1 MKTGK
6 KGKAIDSNLS
16 SEAAIKD
23 DDFELTVN
31 LKIGDQLLQIDI
43 DDKLHIPSIDILTPQ
58 KTCNMMAENSA
69 VHARWDVLANQA
81 AIKADYEEMKFE
93 IWSKEQSKRYREELA
108 QVVGKKP
115 TEKMVEEAL
124 MTDPEYLRKYSESL
138 KRKEDALNI
147 KSIARG
153 FAERGERLVNIASM
167 MKWERPLS
175 TVRQRRDEDDTR
187 AFSDNKENNDNT
199 DNEDET

>member
-16 SEAAIKD
+16 SEPVIKD

-31 LKIGDQLLQIDI
+31 LKIGEEVLQIDI
-43 DDKLHIPSIDILTPQ
+43 NERLHIPSIDILTPQ

-69 VHARWDVLANQA
+69 VHARWDVLANKA
-81 AIKADYEEMKFE
+81 AIKANYEEMKFE
-93 IWSKEQSKRYREELA
+93 IWTKERSKHYREELA

-115 TEKMVEEAL
+115 SEKMVEEAL
-124 MTDPEYLRKYSESL
+124 LTDPDYLRKYSESL
-138 KRKEDALNI
+138 KIKEDSLNI

-153 FAERGERLVNIASM
+153 FAERGDRLVNIASM

-175 TVRQRRDEDDTR
+175 SVRRPRDEDDVS
-187 AFSDNKENNDNT
+187 AFSDRNQDQEKTESS
-199 DNEDET
+199 EE